1 MMRKEALMVGDDA
14 GADAAPSTLPTKP
27 RGRRPL
33 TSPREELL
41 NGPKHG
47 GQAVVTGVGL
57 PAPASGI
64 PDAPAGPAE
73 GTSADSAGRQGE
85 HRTDDAEG

>member
-14 GADAAPSTLPTKP
+14 GAGATTSTPSPKP

-47 GQAVVTGVGL
+47 GQAVIAGVGL

-64 PDAPAGPAE
+64 PDAPAGASDS
-73 GTSADSAGRQGE
+73 TTADGAGRQGE
-85 HRTDDAEG
+85 HRTDDAES

>member
-1 MMRKEALMVGDDA
+1 MVGHDADA
-14 GADAAPSTLPTKP
+14 GATTSTAPPKP

-33 TSPREELL
+33 TSPRDELL

-47 GQAVVTGVGL
+47 GQAVVAGVGL

-64 PDAPAGPAE
+64 PDAPAGPADS
-73 GTSADSAGRQGE
+73 TPADSVGRQGE
-85 HRTDDAEG
+85 RRTDDAES

>member
-14 GADAAPSTLPTKP
+14 GTGAATSNPPTKP

-64 PDAPAGPAE
+64 PDAPAGPADS
-73 GTSADSAGRQGE
+73 TSADSAGRQGE
-85 HRTDDAEG
+85 RRTDDAES

>member
-1 MMRKEALMVGDDA
+1 MADHEA
-14 GADAAPSTLPTKP
+14 GAGATTSTPPPKP

-41 NGPKHG
+41 HGPKHG
-47 GQAVVTGVGL
+47 GQAVVAGVGL

-64 PDAPAGPAE
+64 PDAPAGLADS
-73 GTSADSAGRQGE
+73 TTADSAGLQGE
-85 HRTDDAEG
+85 HPTDDTES